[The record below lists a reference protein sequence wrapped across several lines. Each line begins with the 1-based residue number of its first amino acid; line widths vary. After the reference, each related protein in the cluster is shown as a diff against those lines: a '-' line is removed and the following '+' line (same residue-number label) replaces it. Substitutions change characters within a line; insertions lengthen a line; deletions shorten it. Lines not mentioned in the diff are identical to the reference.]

1 MRVHRDIRE
10 TRRPRTRVP
19 TTADLRFLQRREL
32 EASEK
37 EGKLMQPWPVGWD
50 GMAYRASSGKH
61 GVKGVI
67 ERDACAS
74 TMNLRRRWAHAIRK
88 NPKLDICAYA

>member
-10 TRRPRTRVP
+10 IRRPRTRVP

-67 ERDACAS
+67 ERDASVCVP
-74 TMNLRRRWAHAIRK
+74 R
-88 NPKLDICAYA
+88 P